1 MGAWTAGCPGAGTR
15 RRREHSGRAP
25 HDHCHLGDPHVH
37 RTTLLRTVAVL
48 TLLTT
53 AACAGDDDDD
63 AATDDTTSATVTATD
78 AVAGTTSAPPAAETT
93 ESGGRRCDDA
103 IDSGDDR
110 RPGHDRGRQ
119 QRRVR
124 VHADP
129 GRAPRRRRGRTRP
142 GRRPRLRHRCRLGQP
157 VGAVQ
162 DEHRDAGLHH
172 DGLGVGPAVHGDR
185 GRRHRTDARRVVGA
199 QRRLHRVDVPHPRR
213 RQVPRRHAAR
223 RRGGRVQPRVLPV
236 RPAHR
241 RRLPAV
247 QGGDVVGPGRDDHD
261 ERAGRRAAP
270 ADDRAA
276 VRLHVLTDV
285 DEDAARRPAA
295 HRGLAD
301 LRPRGRG
308 RAGHW

>member
-1 MGAWTAGCPGAGTR
+1 MVLGDRGSGSDVDGGMDAGMPGVGTR
-15 RRREHSGRAP
+15 RRREHSGRSSTPTTAFGGSTRASHLTAP
-25 HDHCHLGDPHVH
+25 DRRGPDLAHHRRLRRRRRRRRDRRHHVGDRHRDRRRRRDDV
-37 RTTLLRTVAVL
+37 RTTGRR
-48 TLLTT
+48 
-53 AACAGDDDDD
+53 DDR
-63 AATDDTTSATVTATD
+63 A
-78 AVAGTTSAPPAAETT
+78 
-93 ESGGRRCDDA
+93 GGRRCDDA

-119 QRRVR
+119 QRRLR

-241 RRLPAV
+241 RGLPA
-247 QGGDVVGPGRDDHD
+247 
-261 ERAGRRAAP
+261 ATRR
-270 ADDRAA
+270 
-276 VRLHVLTDV
+276 
-285 DEDAARRPAA
+285 
-295 HRGLAD
+295 
-301 LRPRGRG
+301 
-308 RAGHW
+308 